1 MRNYFPGCKIINHYL
16 KISFDDMKKYKNIL
30 VTGGAGFIGSYL
42 VDALIEKGYKV
53 RVLDNLYR
61 QIHPTGQLPQYF
73 NPKAEFIKGDVTS
86 RKDWLKA
93 LQGMD
98 AVYHF
103 AAAVGVGQSMYEIE
117 HYVKVNSLGTALM
130 LDILA
135 NTKHKIKKMIIAAS
149 MSSYGEGSYRCKTHG
164 IVRPPLRSQEQ
175 LEKRDFKVYCP
186 VCSLVVDSV
195 PTMEDAKQNSN
206 SIYAI
211 GKKEQEEMVMNIGLA
226 YNIPSVALR
235 FFNVY
240 GPRQSLSNP
249 YNGVVAIFMSRI
261 KNGKPPIINEDGQ
274 QTRDFIHIKDLT
286 KVNIL
291 ALEKDSANHQTF
303 NVGSGKPVSIKDMA
317 EMLIKLYGGKL
328 TPEISY
334 KIRKL
339 DVRHC
344 FADIKKMKK
353 LLAFQ
358 PKIDLMDGLKG
369 VIKWS
374 EKEQAVDKLDFAM
387 KELEKRG
394 LR

>member
-1 MRNYFPGCKIINHYL
+1 
-16 KISFDDMKKYKNIL
+16 
-30 VTGGAGFIGSYL
+30 VTGGAGFIGSHL
-42 VDALIEKGYKV
+42 VDSLIENGYKV
-53 RVLDNLYR
+53 RVLDNLFR
-61 QIHPTGQLPQYF
+61 QIHPTGRLPQYF
-73 NPKAEFIKGDVTS
+73 NSKAEFIKGDVTV
-86 RKDWLKA
+86 KHDWMKA
-93 LQGMD
+93 LEGID
-98 AVYHF
+98 AIYHF

-135 NTKHKIKKMIIAAS
+135 NSKHKIKKMIIAAS

-164 IVRPPLRSQEQ
+164 IVRPPLRSQAK
-175 LEKRDFKVYCP
+175 LEKRDFQVYCP
-186 VCSLVVDSV
+186 ICNSIVDPVS
-195 PTMEDAKQNSN
+195 TMEDVKQNSN

-211 GKKEQEEMVMNIGLA
+211 GKKDQEEMVMNIGVA

-235 FFNVY
+235 YFNVY

-261 KNGKPPIINEDGQ
+261 KNGKPPIFNEDGL

-291 ALEKDSANHQTF
+291 ALEKDLANYQTF
-303 NVGSGKPVSIKDMA
+303 NVGSGIPISIKKVA
-317 EMLIKLYGGKL
+317 EILIKLYGGNL

-344 FADIKKMKK
+344 FADIGKMKK
-353 LLAFQ
+353 LLDFQ
-358 PKIDLMDGLKG
+358 PQIELKEGLRE

-374 EKEQAVDKLDFAM
+374 EKEEAVDKLEFAM

>member
-1 MRNYFPGCKIINHYL
+1 
-16 KISFDDMKKYKNIL
+16 MKKYKNIL
-30 VTGGAGFIGSYL
+30 VTGGAGFIGSHL
-42 VDALIEKGYKV
+42 VDGLIENGYKV

-61 QIHPTGQLPQYF
+61 QIHPTGRLPQYF
-73 NPKAEFIKGDVTS
+73 NSKAEFIKGDVTS
-86 RKDWLKA
+86 RKDWSQA

-135 NTKHKIKKMIIAAS
+135 NTRHNIKKMIIAAS
-149 MSSYGEGSYRCKTHG
+149 MSSYGEGSYHCKTHG
-164 IVRPPLRSQEQ
+164 IVRPPLRSQIQ
-175 LEKRDFKVYCP
+175 LQKRDFYVYCP
-186 VCSLVVDSV
+186 VCSLIVDPV
-195 PTMEDAKQNSN
+195 PTKEDAKQNSN

-211 GKKEQEEMVMNIGLA
+211 GKKDQEEMVMNIGSA

-235 FFNVY
+235 YFNVY

-261 KNGKPPIINEDGQ
+261 KNGKPPIINEDGL

-291 ALEKDSANHQTF
+291 ALEKDSANYQTI
-303 NVGSGKPVSIKDMA
+303 NVGSGNPLSIKKIA
-317 EMLIKLYGGKL
+317 EILIKLYGSKL

-344 FADIKKMKK
+344 FADIGKMKK

-358 PKIDLMDGLKG
+358 PQIDLTYGLKE